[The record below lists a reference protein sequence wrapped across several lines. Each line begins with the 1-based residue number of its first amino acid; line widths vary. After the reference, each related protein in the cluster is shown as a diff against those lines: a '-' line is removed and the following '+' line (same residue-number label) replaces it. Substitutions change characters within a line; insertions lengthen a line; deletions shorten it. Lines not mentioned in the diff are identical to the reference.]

1 MQCNTEIPIALPRI
15 KLIFEGPRRC
25 FEKLQSLKKKR
36 RHSYGG
42 SLKKV
47 SFAIFQFDKSVILPG
62 HVRAGKS

>member
-1 MQCNTEIPIALPRI
+1 MQSNTEIPIALPRI
-15 KLIFEGPRRC
+15 KTIFEGPRRC
-25 FEKLQSLKKKR
+25 FEKLQSVEKKR

-47 SFAIFQFDKSVILPG
+47 KFAIFQFYKFILPG